1 MDGNY
6 GVRGA
11 ARSCTEP
18 HLEENKL
25 GARVRA
31 PPCARPCP
39 VGWCACLGESTR
51 DSMMSDDQNCS
62 GVRTPNFLLRITRP
76 RNLFPAR

>member
-25 GARVRA
+25 GARGARAAVCAPLPCGLVCVSGGIDSRLDDVR
-31 PPCARPCP
+31 
-39 VGWCACLGESTR
+39 
-51 DSMMSDDQNCS
+51 
-62 GVRTPNFLLRITRP
+62 
-76 RNLFPAR
+76 